1 MWVDY
6 LGVGGG
12 GGGGGGA
19 KVCYPPPP
27 SKIIPIP
34 PALFLRL
41 WTMTL
46 RMGSKKAMIKDS
58 YTQITV
64 YDPKTQ
70 RERTTHTN

>member
-6 LGVGGG
+6 LGVGVGG
-12 GGGGGGA
+12 KGY
-19 KVCYPPPP
+19 VNPPPP
-27 SKIIPIP
+27 PKLFQSP

-46 RMGSKKAMIKDS
+46 RMGSKKAMIKDP

-64 YDPKTQ
+64 YDP
-70 RERTTHTN
+70 